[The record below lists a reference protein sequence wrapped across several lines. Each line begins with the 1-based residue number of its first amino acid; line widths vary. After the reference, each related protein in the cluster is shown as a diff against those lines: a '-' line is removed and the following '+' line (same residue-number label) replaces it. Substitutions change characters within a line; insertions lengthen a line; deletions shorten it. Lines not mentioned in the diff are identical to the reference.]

1 MATIPLNLLYGE
13 IIEGSNIVED
23 LDSGHA
29 TRESWSCHEGI
40 VLRRV
45 RERKRES
52 VMKGELRV
60 SRLGKV
66 NELVQ

>member
-23 LDSGHA
+23 LDRY
-29 TRESWSCHEGI
+29 REVMQRGNRIEE
-40 VLRRV
+40 RERE

-52 VMKGELRV
+52 VMKGNLRV
-60 SRLGKV
+60 SRLSKV
-66 NELVQ
+66 IELVQ